1 MFTEK
6 VNDESDFAD
15 DNDYQLMSSEEYNA
29 EIIED
34 TNTNNMN
41 NNNSNEP
48 QERLDS
54 STTVYLDVDDDSSSQ
69 MKDNDFELVREDDEN
84 SIELVGKN
92 DNEYDSTQFGLEED
106 IIEDSDVDKCIDGY
120 EDDEDG
126 EEEELLEEEKVN
138 AELEVDDSESDDE
151 EIIEDEEIVEVVMEE
166 IIEIVV
172 GGVIGIKENI
182 LLFNPLHHIV
192 VSTKRQR
199 NKPER
204 YRGFGLNYFKI

>member
-6 VNDESDFAD
+6 DNDESDFAD

-48 QERLDS
+48 QEPLDS
-54 STTVYLDVDDDSSSQ
+54 STTVYLDADDDSSQ

-84 SIELVGKN
+84 SIELVGEN
-92 DNEYDSTQFGLEED
+92 DNEYDSIQFGLEED
-106 IIEDSDVDKCIDGY
+106 IIEDSDVDKCLDGY

-126 EEEELLEEEKVN
+126 EEEELLEEERVN
-138 AELEVDDSESDDE
+138 AALEVDDSESDDE
-151 EIIEDEEIVEVVMEE
+151 EIIEDEKNVEVVMEE

-182 LLFNPLHHIV
+182 L
-192 VSTKRQR
+192 
-199 NKPER
+199 
-204 YRGFGLNYFKI
+204 